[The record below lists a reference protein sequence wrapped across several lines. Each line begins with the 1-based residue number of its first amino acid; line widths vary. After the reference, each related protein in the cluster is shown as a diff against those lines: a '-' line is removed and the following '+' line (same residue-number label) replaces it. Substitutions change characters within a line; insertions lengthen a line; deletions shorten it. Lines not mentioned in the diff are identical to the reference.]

1 MTATSEFPHSSG
13 PDGSSYYGLLTLCF
27 RLTGAALN
35 QPSINPRS
43 IKPLGNLILSPPN
56 AYAARA
62 TSLGKLSVL
71 SDEILLLI
79 FSELSPSDLHH
90 HQAVSR
96 YFFAWCAG
104 LDGLWKPGFISK
116 NNERLSDW
124 KGSWRSSYIWKFM
137 TSVLNQSG
145 DQSLAHGHLP
155 TDLIRTPSVFSD
167 VLFQPILCVNH
178 SIHSIISRLTGSKKF
193 HSSIEKVII
202 ENSKTFQLP
211 NKPAILKGL
220 IDEWP
225 AYSPSSDYRWTLD
238 SLTGRYPNVEFRA
251 ESTLTTLSDYR
262 EYHDNCMLDES
273 PVYMFDSQFFEK
285 TSTPTFQRGLGEDF
299 VVPEIF
305 QQDLFS
311 CLGDQRPDY
320 RWLIVG
326 PARSGS
332 TWHIDPNGT
341 SAWNAVITRRKYWIC
356 FPPHTTP
363 PGVMVNDDESEV
375 ESPLSISEWFLNYYD
390 FAKET
395 YGRFSKHPETR
406 GLMLE
411 GICEAGETFFVPS
424 GWWHLV
430 INLESS
436 IAITQNFVSDNEL
449 TSVLHFMK
457 HKPDQLSGF
466 KFKNRELTDQA
477 SDSDDCLP
485 TMSSDKSS
493 SSIFEG
499 FLTQLSR
506 SKKISDQSLKEVL
519 TSVEQL
525 EIERLQ
531 NRSKRLL
538 NTHRQNNGDD
548 DQELLNPQI
557 KKRKN
562 QLGDL
567 SSVDSD
573 FNNYSLWNEIKKPKT
588 SIISDPNND
597 LMDKDVGD
605 DTHTPLHCH
614 HDKLMDGIGDQDPG
628 GFKFGFDL
636 E

>member
-320 RWLIVG
+320 HRWTCPI
-326 PARSGS
+326 
-332 TWHIDPNGT
+332 WIDLAYRPQRNLRLECGDY
-341 SAWNAVITRRKYWIC
+341 RKKILDL

-485 TMSSDKSS
+485 TMKNLR
-493 SSIFEG
+493 SIFE
-499 FLTQLSR
+499 
-506 SKKISDQSLKEVL
+506 EVL

-573 FNNYSLWNEIKKPKT
+573 FNNSSLWNEIKKPKT

-605 DTHTPLHCH
+605 DTHTPLHCQ
-614 HDKLMDGIGDQDPG
+614 DSPVNDASDRNSDQG